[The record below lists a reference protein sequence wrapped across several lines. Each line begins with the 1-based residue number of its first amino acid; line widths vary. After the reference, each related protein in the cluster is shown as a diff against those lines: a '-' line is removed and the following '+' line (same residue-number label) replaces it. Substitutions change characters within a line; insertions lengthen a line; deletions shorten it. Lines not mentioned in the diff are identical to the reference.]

1 MKRTTMF
8 LSLALIALVIPGC
21 STASAQC
28 PGGRCYT
35 ASVWSPWAGIYYS
48 NSPCAGGRCRT
59 AAKPAEPEEP
69 VAEPADPEA
78 GLPITGV
85 SSLADAHADAT
96 AAGKPPRARIGGFSL
111 EPASALA
118 TAKPGAENCPRGSRP
133 GAENRPPRLADTAPQ
148 LVEFKPFCLRVAE
161 IVNAQR
167 AALGL
172 APLQLDENLCS
183 GCDRHSAWMAS
194 GGGFQHAYYAGAREC
209 IAYGVRSP
217 EAVVNLWLNSS
228 GHRAIILGGGKT
240 LGVGCSGNYWTL
252 RVR

>member
-96 AAGKPPRARIGGFSL
+96 A
-111 EPASALA
+111 E
-118 TAKPGAENCPRGSRP
+118 P

>member
-8 LSLALIALVIPGC
+8 MSLALIALVIPGC

-35 ASVWSPWAGIYYS
+35 ASVWSPWAGFYYS

-59 AAKPAEPEEP
+59 VKKPDPKVEETKEPEP
-69 VAEPADPEA
+69 PVVAE
-78 GLPITGV
+78 LSIC
-85 SSLADAHADAT
+85 
-96 AAGKPPRARIGGFSL
+96 GKVAQIINARR
-111 EPASALA
+111 E
-118 TAKPGAENCPRGSRP
+118 
-133 GAENRPPRLADTAPQ
+133 
-148 LVEFKPFCLRVAE
+148 
-161 IVNAQR
+161 
-167 AALGL
+167 ALGL
-172 APLQLDENLCS
+172 PVFEVDPELCIS
-183 GCDRHSAWMAS
+183 CDRHSAFMAS
-194 GGGFQHAYYAGAREC
+194 GGGFQHGYYTGAREC